1 VPFLVLHVL
10 EEVILLA
17 RSHGRR
23 REAIASSAK
32 QSRARWEVLT
42 AIGNGRTVPQVARQ
56 MGTSRQSV
64 QRVVDLLAEERLVR
78 FEPNPEHQR
87 SPMVRAT
94 EEGQRLRDRME
105 RTMRGWE
112 QGVEDLVEPE
122 DLETALVVLRAI
134 RSALER

>member
-1 VPFLVLHVL
+1 MPFLVLHVL

-94 EEGQRLRDRME
+94 EEGQRLRDHME
-105 RTMRGWE
+105 ITMRGWE